1 MTINDI
7 SANLLNS
14 ILLKGTS
21 NNYEWEIQ
29 TGARFENNKMLPVF
43 LTFEND
49 EWLLTDKKETLKYMN
64 EMYDLKSEDVK
75 KCIVAVVK
83 IYGFNIRAGA
93 LTCEIKDEKEIQK
106 KLFDF
111 IMCIG
116 QLSNMYAFFDEP

>member
-14 ILLKGTS
+14 ISLKGTS

-29 TGARFENNKMLPVF
+29 TGARFENNKTLPIYVT
-43 LTFEND
+43 LQDD

-83 IYGFNIRAGA
+83 IYGFNVRAGA